1 MTDFIKARYEAAYL
15 LVLGALALLPGRV
28 TTRRADTSLVTI
40 LVVLAIVFVIG
51 GALFRF
57 IQLQTTNVTDIGEK
71 CISNPSACPQ

>member
-28 TTRRADTSLVTI
+28 TTRRADTNLVTI

-51 GALFRF
+51 GLLFTF
-57 IQLQTTNVTDIGEK
+57 INTQTNEITQKGTD
-71 CISNPSACPQ
+71 CISNPANC